1 MNVPVQRLVAA
12 IDLGTSKVTGLIGEV
27 TGDGRSWGL
36 RILGFGVEETT
47 GMRRGAIRDFEETVR
62 AITRAM
68 KAAEQV
74 AGLEVGT
81 VYCGVPG
88 VHIAERI
95 SHGVASIP
103 GSEIRTVELARV
115 NDVACAVSFGQDPE
129 LLHAIPHDYRVDGP
143 SGYADP
149 IGMSGER
156 VEAEVYLVTVR
167 SSADAHQ
174 RKAIEKAGWH
184 VGEFVLE
191 PLAAS
196 LAVLSAEE
204 REAGV
209 VLVELGAGSTSV
221 AIFQGGKLRHT
232 AALRFAGGHV
242 TSDLVH
248 GLQITQA
255 EAERIKVTYGG
266 AYEAMVPEVE
276 VIELPAS
283 GGQPVRHAPRKLV
296 AHIMGMRFQEVL
308 ELAYDEVT
316 RSGWG
321 MAGLPAGVVLTG
333 GGAATPGIIEL
344 TRDVFAAP
352 VRVGIPADG
361 VCGVWSDRVA
371 APGLAVPVGLALWGA
386 RQVATGSGFGAAG
399 KSSPAVERV
408 LGPVKRWLQDF
419 F

>member
-1 MNVPVQRLVAA
+1 MSVPVQRLVAA
-12 IDLGTSKVTGLIGEV
+12 VDLGGSKVTGLIGEV
-27 TGDGRSWGL
+27 TGDARSWGL
-36 RILGFGVEETT
+36 RILGIGIEESA
-47 GMRRGAIRDFEETVR
+47 GIRRGAIRDFEETVR

-68 KAAEQV
+68 KTAEQV

-81 VYCGVPG
+81 VYCGVSG

-103 GSEIRTVELARV
+103 GSEIRTVDLARV
-115 NDVACAVSFGQDPE
+115 NDVACAISFGQDQE
-129 LLHAIPHDYRVDGP
+129 LLHAIPHDYRVDGQ

-149 IGMSGER
+149 IGMTGER

-167 SSADAHQ
+167 SSAIAHQ
-174 RKAIEKAGWH
+174 RKAVEKAGWH

-196 LAVLSAEE
+196 LAVLTAEE
-204 REAGV
+204 REAGA

-255 EAERIKVTYGG
+255 EAERIKVAYGS

-276 VIELPAS
+276 VIELPAA
-283 GGQPVRHAPRKLV
+283 GGHPSRHTPRKLV

-308 ELAYDEVT
+308 ELACDEVT
-316 RSGWG
+316 RAGWG
-321 MAGLPAGVVLTG
+321 MTGLPAGVVLSG
-333 GGAATPGIIEL
+333 GGAATPGIVEL
-344 TRDVFAAP
+344 TRDVFAAR
-352 VRVGIPADG
+352 VRVGVPADG
-361 VCGVWSDRVA
+361 LRGLVDRVA

-408 LGPVKRWLQDF
+408 LAPVKRWLQDF

>member
-1 MNVPVQRLVAA
+1 MSIAVQRLVAA
-12 IDLGTSKVTGLIGEV
+12 VDLGSSKVTGLIGEV
-27 TGDGRSWGL
+27 TGDARSWGL
-36 RILGFGVEETT
+36 RVLGIGTEEST
-47 GMRRGAIRDFEETVR
+47 GIRRGAIRDFEETVR
-62 AITRAM
+62 AIRRAM
-68 KAAEQV
+68 KAAEQM

-81 VYCGVPG
+81 VYCGVSG

-103 GSEIRTVELARV
+103 GSEIRTVDLARV
-115 NDVACAVSFGQDPE
+115 NDVACAISFGQDQE
-129 LLHAIPHDYRVDGP
+129 LLHAIPHDYRVDGQ
-143 SGYADP
+143 SGHADP
-149 IGMSGER
+149 IGMTGER

-167 SSADAHQ
+167 SSTIAHE
-174 RKAIEKAGWH
+174 RKAVEKAGWH

-204 REAGV
+204 RESGV

-221 AIFQGGKLRHT
+221 AIFHGGKLRHT

-248 GLQITQA
+248 GLHVTQA
-255 EAERIKVTYGG
+255 EAERIKTAFGS
-266 AYEAMVPEVE
+266 AYEAMVPEEE

-283 GGQPVRHAPRKLV
+283 GGHPVRHASRRLV

-308 ELAYDEVT
+308 ELSFDEVT
-316 RSGWG
+316 RAGWG
-321 MAGLPAGVVLTG
+321 MAGLPAGVVLS
-333 GGAATPGIIEL
+333 GAAAGTPGIVEL
-344 TRDVFAAP
+344 ARDVFAAP
-352 VRVGIPADG
+352 VRVGVPAAG
-361 VCGVWSDRVA
+361 LRGLVDRVA
-371 APGLAVPVGLALWGA
+371 SPGLAVPVGLALWGA
-386 RQVATGSGFGAAG
+386 RQVATGSGFGAGG

>member
-1 MNVPVQRLVAA
+1 MTIPVQRLVAA
-12 IDLGTSKVTGLIGEV
+12 VDLGSSKVTGVIGEV
-27 TGDGRSWGL
+27 TGDARSWGL
-36 RILGFGVEETT
+36 RILGVGNEEST
-47 GMRRGAIRDFEETVR
+47 GIRRGAIRDFEETVR
-62 AITRAM
+62 ATTRAVH
-68 KAAEQV
+68 AAEQM

-81 VYCGVPG
+81 VYCGVSG

-103 GSEIRTVELARV
+103 GTEIRTVDLARV
-115 NDVACAVSFGQDPE
+115 NDVACAISFGQDQE
-129 LLHAIPHDYRVDGP
+129 LLHAIPHDYRVDGL

-149 IGMSGER
+149 IGMTGER

-167 SSADAHQ
+167 SSALAHT
-174 RKAIEKAGWH
+174 RKAVEKAGWH

-204 REAGV
+204 RDAGV
-209 VLVELGAGSTSV
+209 VMVKLGAGSTSV

-232 AALRFAGGHV
+232 ASLRFAGGHV

-255 EAERIKVTYGG
+255 EAERIKTTYGS
-266 AYEAMVPEVE
+266 AYEAMVSEAE
-276 VIELPAS
+276 VIELPAV
-283 GGQPVRHAPRKLV
+283 GGHPARHAPRRLV
-296 AHIMGMRFQEVL
+296 AHIMGMRFQEIL
-308 ELAYDEVT
+308 ELAFDEVT
-316 RSGWG
+316 RAGWG
-321 MAGLPAGVVLTG
+321 MAGLPAGVVLSG
-333 GGAATPGIIEL
+333 GGAGTPRIVEL
-344 TRDVFAAP
+344 ARDVFASP
-352 VRVGIPADG
+352 VRVGVPAAG
-361 VCGVWSDRVA
+361 LRGLVDRVA
-371 APGLAVPVGLALWGA
+371 SPGFAVPVGLALWGA
-386 RQVATGSGFGAAG
+386 RQVATGSGFGAGG

>member
-1 MNVPVQRLVAA
+1 VSIAVQRLVAA
-12 IDLGTSKVTGLIGEV
+12 VDLGSSKVTGLIGEV
-27 TGDGRSWGL
+27 TGDARSWGL
-36 RILGFGVEETT
+36 RVLGIGTEEST
-47 GMRRGAIRDFEETVR
+47 GIRRGAIRDFEETVR
-62 AITRAM
+62 AIRRAM
-68 KAAEQV
+68 KSAEQM

-81 VYCGVPG
+81 VYCGVSG

-103 GSEIRTVELARV
+103 GSEIRTVDLARV
-115 NDVACAVSFGQDPE
+115 NDVACAISFGQDQE
-129 LLHAIPHDYRVDGP
+129 LLHAIPHDYRVDGQ
-143 SGYADP
+143 SGHADP
-149 IGMSGER
+149 IGMTGER

-167 SSADAHQ
+167 SSTIAHQ
-174 RKAIEKAGWH
+174 RKAVEKAGWH

-248 GLQITQA
+248 GLHVTQA
-255 EAERIKVTYGG
+255 EAERIKTAFGG
-266 AYEAMVPEVE
+266 AYEAMVPEEE

-283 GGQPVRHAPRKLV
+283 GGQPARHASRRLV
-296 AHIMGMRFQEVL
+296 VHIMGMRFQEIL
-308 ELAYDEVT
+308 ELSFDEVT
-316 RSGWG
+316 RAGWG
-321 MAGLPAGVVLTG
+321 MAGLPAGVVLS
-333 GGAATPGIIEL
+333 GAAAGTPGIVEL
-344 TRDVFAAP
+344 ARDVFAAP
-352 VRVGIPADG
+352 ARVGVPAAG
-361 VCGVWSDRVA
+361 LRGLVDRVA
-371 APGLAVPVGLALWGA
+371 SPGLAVPVGLALWGA
-386 RQVATGSGFGAAG
+386 RLVATGSGFGAGG

>member
-12 IDLGTSKVTGLIGEV
+12 IDLGSSKVTGLIGEV
-27 TGDGRSWGL
+27 TGDARSWGVRL
-36 RILGFGVEETT
+36 LGVGVEETT
-47 GMRRGAIRDFEETVR
+47 GMRRGAIRDFDEIVR
-62 AITRAM
+62 AVSRAM

-81 VYCGVPG
+81 VYCGVSG
-88 VHIAERI
+88 VNIAERI

-103 GSEIRTVELARV
+103 GSEIRTVDLARV
-115 NDVACAVSFGQDPE
+115 NDVACAISFGQDQE
-129 LLHAIPHDYRVDGP
+129 LLHAIPHDYRVDGQ

-156 VEAEVYLVTVR
+156 VEAEVYLVTAR
-167 SSADAHQ
+167 SSALAHQ
-174 RKAIEKAGWH
+174 RKAVEKAGWH

-196 LAVLSAEE
+196 LAVLDAEE
-204 REAGV
+204 SEAGV

-248 GLQITQA
+248 GLQISQG
-255 EAERIKVTYGG
+255 EAERIKTSYGA
-266 AYEAMVPEVE
+266 AYEALVADNE

-283 GGQPVRHAPRKLV
+283 SGQPARHAPRTLV
-296 AHIMGMRFQEVL
+296 AHIMRMRFQEVL
-308 ELAYDEVT
+308 ELAFDEVT
-316 RSGWG
+316 RAGWS
-321 MAGLPAGVVLTG
+321 MPGLPAGVVLAG
-333 GGAATPGIIEL
+333 GGAAAPGIVEL
-344 TRDVFAAP
+344 ARDVFAAP
-352 VRVGIPADG
+352 VRIGVPANG
-361 VCGVWSDRVA
+361 LRGLVDRVA
-371 APGLAVPVGLALWGA
+371 APGLAVPVGLSLWGA
-386 RQVATGSGFGAAG
+386 RQVATGGGFGAAG
-399 KSSPAVERV
+399 KSSPAVDRV

>member
-1 MNVPVQRLVAA
+1 VSIAVQRLVAA
-12 IDLGTSKVTGLIGEV
+12 VDLGSSKVTGLIGEV
-27 TGDGRSWGL
+27 TGDARSWGL
-36 RILGFGVEETT
+36 RVLGIGTEEST
-47 GMRRGAIRDFEETVR
+47 GIRRGAIRDFEETVR
-62 AITRAM
+62 AIRRAM
-68 KAAEQV
+68 KAAEQM

-81 VYCGVPG
+81 VYCGVSG

-103 GSEIRTVELARV
+103 GSEIRTVDLARV
-115 NDVACAVSFGQDPE
+115 NDVACAISFGQDQE
-129 LLHAIPHDYRVDGP
+129 LLHAIPHDYRVDGQ
-143 SGYADP
+143 SGHADP

-167 SSADAHQ
+167 SSTVAHE
-174 RKAIEKAGWH
+174 RKAVEKAGWH

-204 REAGV
+204 RESGV

-248 GLQITQA
+248 GLHVTQA
-255 EAERIKVTYGG
+255 EAERIKTVFGS
-266 AYEAMVPEVE
+266 AHEAMVPEEE

-283 GGQPVRHAPRKLV
+283 GGHPVRHASRRLV

-308 ELAYDEVT
+308 ELSFDEVT
-316 RSGWG
+316 RAGWG
-321 MAGLPAGVVLTG
+321 MAGLPAGVVLS
-333 GGAATPGIIEL
+333 GAAAGTPGIVEL
-344 TRDVFAAP
+344 ARDVFAAP
-352 VRVGIPADG
+352 VRVGVPAAG
-361 VCGVWSDRVA
+361 LRGLVDRVA
-371 APGLAVPVGLALWGA
+371 SPGLAVPVGLALWGA
-386 RQVATGSGFGAAG
+386 RQVATGSGFGAG
-399 KSSPAVERV
+399 VKSSPAVERV

>member
-1 MNVPVQRLVAA
+1 VTVPVQRLVAA
-12 IDLGTSKVTGLIGEV
+12 IDLGSSKVTGLIGEV
-27 TGDGRSWGL
+27 TGDARSWGL
-36 RILGFGVEETT
+36 RVLGVGTEEST
-47 GMRRGAIRDFEETVR
+47 GIRRGAIRDFDETVR
-62 AITRAM
+62 AIARAM
-68 KAAEQV
+68 KVAERV

-81 VYCGVPG
+81 VYCGVSG
-88 VHIAERI
+88 VHIAQRI

-103 GSEIRTVELARV
+103 GSEVRTVDLARV
-115 NDVACAVSFGQDPE
+115 NDVACAISFGQDQE
-129 LLHAIPHDYRVDGP
+129 LLHAIPHDYRVDGQ

-149 IGMSGER
+149 IGMTGER

-167 SSADAHQ
+167 SSALAHE
-174 RKAIEKAGWH
+174 RKAVEKAGWH

-255 EAERIKVTYGG
+255 EAERIKTTYGS
-266 AYEAMVPEVE
+266 AYEAMVPEPE
-276 VIELPAS
+276 VIELPAT
-283 GGQPVRHAPRKLV
+283 GGHSPRRAPRRLV

-316 RSGWG
+316 RAGWAA
-321 MAGLPAGVVLTG
+321 AGLPAGVVLSG
-333 GGAATPGIIEL
+333 GGAVTPGIVEL
-344 TRDVFAAP
+344 ARDVFAAP
-352 VRVGIPADG
+352 VRVGVPAAG
-361 VCGVWSDRVA
+361 LRGLVDRVA
-371 APGLAVPVGLALWGA
+371 SPGLGVPVGLALWGA

-408 LGPVKRWLQDF
+408 FAPVKRWLQDF

>member
-12 IDLGTSKVTGLIGEV
+12 VDLGSSKVTGLIGEV
-27 TGDGRSWGL
+27 TGDAHSWGL
-36 RILGFGVEETT
+36 RVLGIGVEETT
-47 GMRRGAIRDFEETVR
+47 AIRRGAIRDFEETVR

-68 KAAEQV
+68 KGAEQV

-81 VYCGVPG
+81 VYCSVSG
-88 VHIAERI
+88 VHAAERI

-103 GSEIRTVELARV
+103 GSEIRTVDLARV
-115 NDVACAVSFGQDPE
+115 NDVACAVSFGQDQE
-129 LLHAIPHDYRVDGP
+129 LLHAIPHDYRVDGQ

-167 SSADAHQ
+167 SSALAHE
-174 RKAIEKAGWH
+174 RKAVEKAGWH

-196 LAVLSAEE
+196 LAVLSPEE
-204 REAGV
+204 RELGV

-248 GLQITQA
+248 GLQLTQA
-255 EAERIKVTYGG
+255 EAERIKVAYGS
-266 AYEAMVPEVE
+266 AYEALVPEAE

-283 GGQPVRHAPRKLV
+283 GGHPARHAPRKLV
-296 AHIMGMRFQEVL
+296 AHIMGMRLQEVL
-308 ELAYDEVT
+308 ELACDEVT

-321 MAGLPAGVVLTG
+321 MSGLPAGVVLSG
-333 GGAATPGIIEL
+333 GGAGTHGIVEL

-352 VRVGIPADG
+352 VRVGVPANG
-361 VCGVWSDRVA
+361 LRGLVDRVA

>member
-1 MNVPVQRLVAA
+1 MTVPVQRLVAA
-12 IDLGTSKVTGLIGEV
+12 IDLGSSKVTGLIGEV
-27 TGDGRSWGL
+27 TGDARSWGL
-36 RILGFGVEETT
+36 RVLGVGTEDST
-47 GMRRGAIRDFEETVR
+47 GIRRGAIRDFEETVR

-68 KAAEQV
+68 KVAERV

-81 VYCGVPG
+81 VYCGVSG

-103 GSEIRTVELARV
+103 GSEIRTIDLARV
-115 NDVACAVSFGQDPE
+115 NDVACAISFGQDQE
-129 LLHAIPHDYRVDGP
+129 LLHAIPHDYRVDGQ
-143 SGYADP
+143 SGYGDP
-149 IGMSGER
+149 IGMTGER

-167 SSADAHQ
+167 SSALAHE
-174 RKAIEKAGWH
+174 RKAVEKAGWH

-204 REAGV
+204 RDAGV

-255 EAERIKVTYGG
+255 EAERIKTTYGS
-266 AYEAMVPEVE
+266 AYEAMVPEPE
-276 VIELPAS
+276 VIELPTI
-283 GGQPVRHAPRKLV
+283 GGHPARHAPRRLV

-308 ELAYDEVT
+308 ELACDEVT
-316 RSGWG
+316 RAGWA
-321 MAGLPAGVVLTG
+321 MAGLPAGVVLSG
-333 GGAATPGIIEL
+333 GGAGTPGIVEL
-344 TRDVFAAP
+344 ARDTFAAP
-352 VRVGIPADG
+352 VRVGVPAAG
-361 VCGVWSDRVA
+361 LRGLIDRVA
-371 APGLAVPVGLALWGA
+371 LPSLAVPVGLALWGA

>member
-1 MNVPVQRLVAA
+1 MSVPVQRLVAVV
-12 IDLGTSKVTGLIGEV
+12 DLGSSKVTGLIGEV
-27 TGDGRSWGL
+27 TGDARSWGL
-36 RILGFGVEETT
+36 RILGIGIEESTGV
-47 GMRRGAIRDFEETVR
+47 RRGAIRDFEETVR
-62 AITRAM
+62 ATSRAM

-81 VYCGVPG
+81 VYCGVSG
-88 VHIAERI
+88 VNIAERI

-103 GSEIRTVELARV
+103 GSEIRTVDLARV
-115 NDVACAVSFGQDPE
+115 NDVACAINFGQDQE
-129 LLHAIPHDYRVDGP
+129 LLHAIPHDYRVDGQ

-156 VEAEVYLVTVR
+156 VEAEVYLVTAR
-167 SSADAHQ
+167 SSALAHQ
-174 RKAIEKAGWH
+174 RKAVEKAGWH

-196 LAVLSAEE
+196 LAVLTADE
-204 REAGV
+204 REAGS

-221 AIFQGGKLRHT
+221 AIFQGGKLRRT

-255 EAERIKVTYGG
+255 EAERLKIAYGG
-266 AYEAMVPEVE
+266 AYEAMVPDVE

-283 GGQPVRHAPRKLV
+283 GGQPSRHAPRKLV

-316 RSGWG
+316 RAGWG
-321 MAGLPAGVVLTG
+321 MAGLPAGVILAG
-333 GGAATPGIIEL
+333 GGAATPGIVEL

-352 VRVGIPADG
+352 VRVGVPADG
-361 VCGVWSDRVA
+361 LRGLVDRVA
-371 APGLAVPVGLALWGA
+371 SPGLAVPVGLALWGA

-399 KSSPAVERV
+399 KSSPAVDRV